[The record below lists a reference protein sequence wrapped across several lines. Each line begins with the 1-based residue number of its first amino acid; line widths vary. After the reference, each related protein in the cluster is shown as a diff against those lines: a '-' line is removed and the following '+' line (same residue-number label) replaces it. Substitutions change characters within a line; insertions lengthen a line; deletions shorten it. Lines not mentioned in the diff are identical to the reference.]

1 MSKQA
6 IQAANKVWKQLIE
19 EAEATSDGM
28 FMLYATVGDVSL
40 ISFVLG
46 CALGMEMGLERNV
59 DKKEGETDVVLDG

>member
-40 ISFVLG
+40 ISFALG
-46 CALGMEMGLERNV
+46 CALGMELALEEQRGQ
-59 DKKEGETDVVLDG
+59 EDV